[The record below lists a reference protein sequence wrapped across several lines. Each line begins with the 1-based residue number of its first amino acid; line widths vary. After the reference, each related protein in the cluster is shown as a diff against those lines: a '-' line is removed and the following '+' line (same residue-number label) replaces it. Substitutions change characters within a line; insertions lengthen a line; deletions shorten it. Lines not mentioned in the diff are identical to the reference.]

1 VIDEFGVIKIDL
13 SSPDNT
19 YPKGSYSW
27 EFIAVDGTPNGTVM
41 DSGTEQCHGV
51 PGSLDTTPPNTT
63 IDFGPSGSVK
73 SREATFNFS
82 STEPANATFQTRL
95 DGGDWED
102 PVTATSKTYS
112 DLANGTHTFDVKA
125 IDAAGNTDPTPGQP

>member
-1 VIDEFGVIKIDL
+1 
-13 SSPDNT
+13 
-19 YPKGSYSW
+19 
-27 EFIAVDGTPNGTVM
+27 
-41 DSGTEQCHGV
+41 
-51 PGSLDTTPPNTT
+51 
-63 IDFGPSGSVK
+63 
-73 SREATFNFS
+73 
-82 STEPANATFQTRL
+82 L